1 MPVAVNTA
9 MIAASRRAANDL
21 PWQALFRSD
30 SSTLV
35 KTGTAVTVTFGARS
49 RAIGSGSSSSAAR
62 HLKNCRSARNWML
75 AYALLYRSSSCT
87 IHCWI
92 SWASACSQLVLP
104 AWPSR

>member
-21 PWQALFRSD
+21 PWQALSSPD

-49 RAIGSGSSSSAAR
+49 RVIGSGDCSSSAR

-75 AYALLYRSSSCT
+75 A
-87 IHCWI
+87 
-92 SWASACSQLVLP
+92 
-104 AWPSR
+104 